1 MIDGP
6 ASTDATAATAATPL
20 RLHFVRNGSATDAAG
35 RCIGQTDL
43 ELSKEGRRECRA
55 LARHLPI
62 PSATCI
68 SSDLR
73 RAHDTATMLTDA
85 FVIEEPRL
93 REMHFG
99 EWEGKTWSELE
110 EEVGTPPMEWSEQWT
125 TIRPP
130 GGESF
135 DDVVVRVKD
144 WLAALPRDGGDYL
157 VVAHAG
163 SIRAAAALLL
173 DLPLSRVFSL
183 ALDHGHVST
192 FELSPRGP
200 QLIRWNSSGF

>member
-1 MIDGP
+1 MIDTR
-6 ASTDATAATAATPL
+6 AADAL
-20 RLHFVRNGSATDAAG
+20 RLHFVRHGSATDAAG

-62 PSATCI
+62 PATTCI

-73 RAHDTATMLTDA
+73 RAHDTATILTEA

-99 EWEGKTWSELE
+99 EWEGKTWSQLE
-110 EEVGTPPMEWSEQWT
+110 DEVGTSPLEWSERWT

-135 DDVVVRVKD
+135 DDVVVRVRE

-163 SIRAAAALLL
+163 SIRAAAAVLL
-173 DLPLSRVFSL
+173 DMPLPRVFSL
-183 ALDHGHVST
+183 ALDHCHVST
-192 FELSPRGP
+192 VELSPRGAT
-200 QLIRWNSSGF
+200 LIRWNCAGF